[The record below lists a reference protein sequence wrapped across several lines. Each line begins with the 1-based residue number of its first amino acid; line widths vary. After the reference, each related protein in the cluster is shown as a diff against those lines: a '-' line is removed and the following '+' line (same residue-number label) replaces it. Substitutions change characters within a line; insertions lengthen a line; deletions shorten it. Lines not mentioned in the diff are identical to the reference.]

1 MVVLQQLKV
10 GQVKIDYVK
19 MCKDL
24 VRTEV
29 IQDEQRDQNF
39 AAIDKAAPECVYGL
53 DECQTKS
60 DIKNIRQLRS

>member
-1 MVVLQQLKV
+1 
-10 GQVKIDYVK
+10 

-60 DIKNIRQLRS
+60 DIKNIRQLRR